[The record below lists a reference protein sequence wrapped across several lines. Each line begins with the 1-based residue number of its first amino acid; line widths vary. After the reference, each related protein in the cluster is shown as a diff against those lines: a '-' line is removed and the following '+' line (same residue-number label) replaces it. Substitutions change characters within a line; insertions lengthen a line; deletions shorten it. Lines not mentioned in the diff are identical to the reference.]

1 MIKVSETLVMAFLGV
16 IIVLAWFLVI
26 LLFVFTVKV
35 LLSSWLPGALAYSHQ
50 TKSQHGGILSV
61 VIWVTDIF
69 PPMNIMRMR
78 LA

>member
-35 LLSSWLPGALAYSHQ
+35 LLSSWLTGA
-50 TKSQHGGILSV
+50 
-61 VIWVTDIF
+61 
-69 PPMNIMRMR
+69 
-78 LA
+78 

>member
-16 IIVLAWFLVI
+16 IILLAWFLVI

-35 LLSSWLPGALAYSHQ
+35 LLSSWLIG
-50 TKSQHGGILSV
+50 
-61 VIWVTDIF
+61 IF
-69 PPMNIMRMR
+69 PPDKIPPCWDFVSSDIRVTGIFPTMNIMRVR

>member
-26 LLFVFTVKV
+26 LLFVFTVRV
-35 LLSSWLPGALAYSHQ
+35 LLSSWLIG
-50 TKSQHGGILSV
+50 
-61 VIWVTDIF
+61 IF
-69 PPMNIMRMR
+69 PPDKLPTWWDFVSSDIRVTGIFPTMNIMRVR

>member
-35 LLSSWLPGALAYSHQ
+35 LLSSWLTGAIVQEARRQKAKMQERAEIANRY
-50 TKSQHGGILSV
+50 
-61 VIWVTDIF
+61 
-69 PPMNIMRMR
+69 
-78 LA
+78 